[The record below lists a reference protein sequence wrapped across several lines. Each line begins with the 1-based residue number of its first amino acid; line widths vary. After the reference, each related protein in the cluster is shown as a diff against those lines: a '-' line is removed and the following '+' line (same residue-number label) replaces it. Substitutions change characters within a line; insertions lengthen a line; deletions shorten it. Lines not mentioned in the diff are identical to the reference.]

1 MKPVAP
7 PRVSHSV
14 FLLRGLAVL
23 AAFLAL
29 VGLGTW
35 QLQRK
40 AWKEGLIATLTER
53 LAAPPV
59 PLPDPAKWPQ
69 LSREDFEFRRVVF
82 PAEYLHDREALV
94 YSVGSSLRAGE
105 PTGPGYN
112 VFTPA
117 RLLNGAIVMVNRGF
131 VPEALRDPATRADGQ
146 IAGTVNVIGVIRWPD
161 TPSMFTPA
169 ANPERNLWFARDP
182 IAIAAAKG
190 LEAAPFYIEQ
200 ESPVPAGGRP
210 LPARLRPNLPNNH
223 LQYVITWYGLAVAL
237 LLVSIAWAVGRRR
250 AGSSESGPIVDSPPK
265 TSGS

>member
-7 PRVSHSV
+7 PRTSRSV

-23 AAFLAL
+23 AAFLVL

-40 AWKEGLIATLTER
+40 AWKDGLIATLTER
-53 LAAPPV
+53 LAAPPA
-59 PLPDPAKWPQ
+59 PLPDPSKWLQ
-69 LSREDFEFRRVVF
+69 LSHEDFEFRRVVF
-82 PAEYLHDREALV
+82 PAEYLNDREALV

-112 VFTPA
+112 VFAPA

-131 VPEALRDPATRADGQ
+131 VPGALRDPATRADGQ

-161 TPSMFTPA
+161 PPSMVTPA
-169 ANPERNLWFARDP
+169 ADPGRNLWFARDP
-182 IAIAAAKG
+182 TAIAAAKG

-200 ESPVPAGGRP
+200 EQPVPAGGRP
-210 LPARLRPNLPNNH
+210 QPARLQPNLPNNH
-223 LQYVITWYGLAVAL
+223 LQYVITWYGLAAAL
-237 LLVSIAWAVGRRR
+237 LLVFIAWAVGRRR
-250 AGSSESGPIVDSPPK
+250 GDRSEAGLIANPPPK

>member
-7 PRVSHSV
+7 PRASYSA

-23 AAFLAL
+23 AVFLVL

-35 QLQRK
+35 QLRRK
-40 AWKEGLIATLTER
+40 AWKDGLIATLTER

-59 PLPDPAKWPQ
+59 PLPGSAEWPK
-69 LSREDFEFRRVVF
+69 LSREDFEFRRVAF

-94 YSVGSSLRAGE
+94 YSVGSTLRAGE

-117 RLLNGAIVMVNRGF
+117 RLSNGAIVMVNRGF
-131 VPEALRDPATRADGQ
+131 VPEARRDPATRRDGQ
-146 IAGTVNVIGVIRWPD
+146 MTGTVNGVGVVRWPD
-161 TPSMFTPA
+161 PPSMITPA
-169 ANPERNLWFARDP
+169 ADPGRNLWFARDP
-182 IAIAAAKG
+182 TAIAAAKG
-190 LEAAPFYIEQ
+190 FEAAPFYIEQ
-200 ESPVPAGGRP
+200 ESPVPAGGWP

-223 LQYVITWYGLAVAL
+223 LQYVITWYGLAAAL

-250 AGSSESGPIVDSPPK
+250 GGESESGPIVDSPPK
-265 TSGS
+265 ASGN

>member
-7 PRVSHSV
+7 PRASRSV

-23 AAFLAL
+23 AVFLAL

-40 AWKEGLIATLTER
+40 AWKDGLIATLTER
-53 LAAPPV
+53 LAAPPA
-59 PLPDPAKWPQ
+59 PLPDPSKWPQ

-82 PAEYLHDREALV
+82 PAEYLNDREALV

-117 RLLNGAIVMVNRGF
+117 RLSNGAIVMVNRGF
-131 VPEALRDPATRADGQ
+131 VPGALRDPATRADGQ
-146 IAGTVNVIGVIRWPD
+146 IAGTVNVVGVIRWPD
-161 TPSMFTPA
+161 PPSMVTPA
-169 ANPERNLWFARDP
+169 ADSGRNLWFARDP
-182 IAIAAAKG
+182 TAIAAAKG

-200 ESPVPAGGRP
+200 ESPLPAGGWP
-210 LPARLRPNLPNNH
+210 QPARLRPNLPNNH
-223 LQYVITWYGLAVAL
+223 LQYVITWYGLAAAL

-250 AGSSESGPIVDSPPK
+250 GDRSEAGLIADS
-265 TSGS
+265 TRRTNRS